1 MASVT
6 SLTAS
11 VHQRLATALSATLP
25 TADADPLLR
34 RSDRADYQANGILA
48 LAKKAKANPRELAT
62 QVVARVESGEL
73 IGEIEVSGPGF
84 LNITLTD
91 RAITQNLAA
100 RYADDTGRLGVP
112 TAERPGTTVIDY
124 AQPNVAKEMHV
135 GHLRSAVIGDA
146 VVQILEFT
154 GENVVRRHHIG
165 DWGTQFGMLIQYLDE
180 HPHELD
186 HKDARVSGEEAM
198 SNLDRLY
205 KAARKL
211 FDSDEEFKTRARR
224 RVVDLQA
231 GDPHTLATWQK
242 FVDESKIYFF
252 SVFEKLDMEVR
263 DADIVGESGYN
274 DMLDETCRLLEESG
288 VAVRS
293 EGALCVFFDDVKG
306 PDGNP
311 VPLIVK
317 KSDGGYGYA
326 ATDLSAIRD
335 RVFHLKANSL
345 LYVVDARQSLHF
357 KMVFETARRAG
368 WLNDDDVKAFQLA
381 FGTVLGKDGKPF
393 KTREG
398 ETIRLVD
405 LLDEAIDRA
414 TAVVREKAEKV
425 GLTEE
430 EIVENGRYVGIGAVK
445 YADLSTSAV
454 RDYKFDLDQ
463 MVSLNG
469 DTSVYLQYAYARIQ
483 SILRKAGE
491 AGPAAH
497 PELELAPAERALG
510 LHLDQFG
517 EAVAEVAESY
527 EPHKLAAYL
536 FRLATLLTSFYDQ
549 CPVLKAESPAQ
560 VENRLFL
567 VDLTARTLHRGM
579 ALLATRTPSPHAPP
593 PGYRPPAAG
602 RVALRHPRPGRCRCL
617 PLQSLAWR
625 PFPIRCPSWRPTR
638 AGVCSGLNSRFRRG
652 G

>member
-11 VHQRLATALSATLP
+11 VHQRLANALSAALP
-25 TADADPLLR
+25 EAAAADPLLR
-34 RSDRADYQANGILA
+34 RSDRADFQANGILA
-48 LAKKAKANPRELAT
+48 LAKKAKANPRELAA
-62 QVVARVESGEL
+62 QVVERVVTGDV
-73 IGEIEVSGPGF
+73 IGDIEVSGPGF
-84 LNITLTD
+84 LNITVTD
-91 RAITQNLAA
+91 KAIIENLSARVTDPAA
-100 RYADDTGRLGVP
+100 RLGVP
-112 TAERPGTTVIDY
+112 HADHPGTTVIDY

-146 VVQILEFT
+146 VVQLLEFT

-186 HKDARVSGEEAM
+186 HRAGEVSGEEAM

-205 KAARKL
+205 KAARRK

-231 GDPHTLATWQK
+231 GDPHTLAMWQK

-252 SVFEKLDMEVR
+252 SVFEKLDMEIR

-274 DMLDETCRLLEESG
+274 DMLAETCRLLEESG

-293 EGALCVFFDDVKG
+293 EGALCVFFDDVLG
-306 PDGNP
+306 PDGNK
-311 VPLIVK
+311 VPLIVQ

-335 RVFHLKANSL
+335 RVFGLKADTL

-368 WLNDDDVKAFQLA
+368 WLGEDVKARQLA

-398 ETIRLVD
+398 ETVRLVD

-414 TAVVREKAEKV
+414 SAVVREKAQDLSEQ
-425 GLTEE
+425 
-430 EIVENGRYVGIGAVK
+430 EIAERGAQVGIGAVK
-445 YADLSTSAV
+445 YADLSTSAS

-469 DTSVYLQYAYARIQ
+469 DTSVYLQYAYARTQ
-483 SILRKAGE
+483 SIQRKAGE
-491 AGPAAH
+491 VRPAAH
-497 PELELAPAERALG
+497 PELELSPAERALG
-510 LHLDQFG
+510 LHADQFA
-517 EAVAEVAESY
+517 ETVAEAAAEY
-527 EPHKLAAYL
+527 APHKLTAYL
-536 FRLATLLTSFYDQ
+536 YQLASLFTTFYDK
-549 CPVLKAESPAQ
+549 CPVLKAETPEQ

-567 VDLTARTLHRGM
+567 TDVTGRTLRQGM
-579 ALLATRTPSPHAPP
+579 ALLGIQAPE
-593 PGYRPPAAG
+593 R
-602 RVALRHPRPGRCRCL
+602 L
-617 PLQSLAWR
+617 
-625 PFPIRCPSWRPTR
+625 
-638 AGVCSGLNSRFRRG
+638 
-652 G
+652 

>member
-6 SLTAS
+6 SLSDSVQQHLAS
-11 VHQRLATALSATLP
+11 ALSATLP
-25 TADADPLLR
+25 EAAGADPLLR
-34 RSDRADYQANGILA
+34 RSDRADFQANGILA
-48 LAKKAKANPRELAT
+48 LAKKAKANPRELAA
-62 QVVARVESGEL
+62 QVVGRVVTGDEL
-73 IGEIEVSGPGF
+73 IKEVEVSGPGF
-84 LNITLTD
+84 LNITLAD
-91 RAITQNLAA
+91 RAITGNLAA
-100 RYADDTGRLGVP
+100 RYADETGRLGVP
-112 TAERPGTTVIDY
+112 TAAQPGTTVIDY

-135 GHLRSAVIGDA
+135 GHLRSAVIGDS
-146 VVQILEFT
+146 VVQLLEFT

-186 HKDARVSGEEAM
+186 HKDARVTGEEAM

-205 KAARKL
+205 KAARKK

-231 GDPHTLATWQK
+231 GDAHTLAMWQK

-252 SVFEKLDMEVR
+252 SVFEKLDMEIR
-263 DADIVGESGYN
+263 DEDIVGESGYN
-274 DMLDETCRLLEESG
+274 DMLAETCRLLEESG

-311 VPLIVK
+311 VPLIVQ

-335 RVFHLKANSL
+335 RVFSLKANTL
-345 LYVVDARQSLHF
+345 LYVVDARQALHF

-368 WLNDDDVKAFQLA
+368 WLNEDVTAAQLA

-398 ETIRLVD
+398 ETVRLVD
-405 LLDEAIDRA
+405 LLDEAVERA
-414 TAVVREKAEKV
+414 SAVVREKAQD
-425 GLTEE
+425 LSEE
-430 EIVENGRYVGIGAVK
+430 EIAERGAQVGIGAVK
-445 YADLSTSAV
+445 YADLSTSAN

-469 DTSVYLQYAYARIQ
+469 DTSVYLQYAYARIR

-491 AGPAAH
+491 VRPVAH
-497 PELELAPAERALG
+497 PELALTGAERALG
-510 LHLDQFG
+510 LHADAFA
-517 EAVAEVAESY
+517 ETVAEAAGEY
-527 EPHKLAAYL
+527 APHKLAAYL
-536 FRLATLLTSFYDQ
+536 YQLASLYTTFYDK
-549 CPVLKAESPAQ
+549 CPVLKAETPQQ

-567 VDLTARTLHRGM
+567 CDVTARTLHQGM
-579 ALLATRTPSPHAPP
+579 ALLGIRTPEK
-593 PGYRPPAAG
+593 
-602 RVALRHPRPGRCRCL
+602 L
-617 PLQSLAWR
+617 
-625 PFPIRCPSWRPTR
+625 
-638 AGVCSGLNSRFRRG
+638 
-652 G
+652 

>member
-6 SLTAS
+6 SLTAH
-11 VHQRLATALSATLP
+11 VHQRLTDALTAALP
-25 TADADPLLR
+25 ETADADPLLR
-34 RSDRADYQANGILA
+34 RSDRADFQANGILA
-48 LAKKAKANPRELAT
+48 LAKKAKANPRDLAT
-62 QVVARVESGEL
+62 QVVDRVVTGDL
-73 IGEIEVSGPGF
+73 IKDIEVSGPGF
-84 LNITLTD
+84 LNITVTD
-91 RAITQNLAA
+91 RAITQTLADRA
-100 RYADDTGRLGVP
+100 TDPTDRLGVP
-112 TAERPGTTVIDY
+112 FAEHPGTTVIDY

-146 VVQILEFT
+146 VVQILEFV
-154 GENVVRRHHIG
+154 GETVVRRHHIG

-186 HKDARVSGEEAM
+186 RKTPEGAADGTAETGEEAM
-198 SNLDRLY
+198 SNLNRLY
-205 KAARKL
+205 KAARTH

-231 GDPHTLATWQK
+231 GDPHTLATWQR
-242 FVDESKIYFF
+242 FVDESKVYFF
-252 SVFEKLDMEVR
+252 SVFEKLDMEIR

-274 DMLDETCRLLEESG
+274 DMLDETCRILEDSG

-326 ATDLSAIRD
+326 ATDLSAIRN
-335 RVFHLKANSL
+335 RVFDLKADTL

-368 WLNDDDVKAFQLA
+368 WLNEDTKAQQLA

-398 ETIRLVD
+398 ETVRLVD

-414 TAVVREKAEKV
+414 TTVVREKAEKM
-425 GLTEE
+425 GLSEE
-430 EIVENGRYVGIGAVK
+430 EIVENGRFVGVGAVK

-483 SILRKAGE
+483 SILRKAGD
-491 AGPAAH
+491 ARPLAH
-497 PELELAPAERALG
+497 PELALAPAERALG

-517 EAVAEVAESY
+517 ELLLDVAAGY
-527 EPHKLAAYL
+527 EPHKLASYL
-536 FRLATLLTSFYDQ
+536 YQLASHLTTFYDQ
-549 CPVLKAESPAQ
+549 CQVLSDANPKEV

-579 ALLATRTPSPHAPP
+579 ALLGIRTPE
-593 PGYRPPAAG
+593 R
-602 RVALRHPRPGRCRCL
+602 L
-617 PLQSLAWR
+617 
-625 PFPIRCPSWRPTR
+625 
-638 AGVCSGLNSRFRRG
+638 
-652 G
+652 

>member
-1 MASVT
+1 MASVP
-6 SLTAS
+6 SLAS
-11 VHQRLATALSATLP
+11 NVQQRLADALTAALP
-25 TADADPLLR
+25 EAGAADPLLR
-34 RSDRADYQANGILA
+34 RSDRADFQANGILA
-48 LAKKAKANPRELAT
+48 LAKKLGGNPRELAAK
-62 QVVARVESGEL
+62 VVDA
-73 IGEIEVSGPGF
+73 IGPNDVLGDIEVSGPGF
-84 LNITLTD
+84 LNITITD
-91 RAITQNLAA
+91 KAITETLAA
-100 RYADDTGRLGVP
+100 RAADDRLGVP
-112 TAERPGTTVIDY
+112 FAAGSGTTVIDY

-146 VVQILEFT
+146 MVQILEFT
-154 GENVVRRHHIG
+154 GEKVVRRHHIG
-165 DWGTQFGMLIQYLDE
+165 DWGTQFGMLIQYLIE

-186 HKDARVSGEEAM
+186 HKDGVSGEEAM
-198 SNLDRLY
+198 SNLNRLY
-205 KAARKL
+205 KASRTL
-211 FDSDEEFKTRARR
+211 FDSDEEFKDRARR
-224 RVVDLQA
+224 RVVDLQS
-231 GDPHTLATWQK
+231 GDEETLALWQK
-242 FVDESKIYFF
+242 FVDESKIYFY
-252 SVFEKLDMEVR
+252 SVFEKLDMEIR
-263 DADIVGESGYN
+263 DPDIVGESGYN
-274 DMLDETCRLLEESG
+274 DMLDETCRILEESG

-317 KSDGGYGYA
+317 KSNGGYGYA

-335 RVFHLKANSL
+335 RVQNLGANTL
-345 LYVVDARQSLHF
+345 VYVVDARQSLHF

-368 WLNDDDVKAFQLA
+368 WLNDKVKAVQLA

-398 ETIRLVD
+398 ETVRLVD

-425 GLTEE
+425 GLSEQ
-430 EIVENGRYVGIGAVK
+430 EIVENGRYVGVGAVK

-483 SILRKAGE
+483 SIKRKAGDRS
-491 AGPAAH
+491 PVAH

-517 EAVAEVAESY
+517 EVLAEVASSY

-536 FRLATLLTSFYDQ
+536 YQLASHLTTFYDQ
-549 CPVLKAESPAQ
+549 CHVLSADNPAEV

-567 VDLTARTLHRGM
+567 VDLTGRTLHQGM
-579 ALLATRTPSPHAPP
+579 ALLGIRTPE
-593 PGYRPPAAG
+593 R
-602 RVALRHPRPGRCRCL
+602 L
-617 PLQSLAWR
+617 
-625 PFPIRCPSWRPTR
+625 
-638 AGVCSGLNSRFRRG
+638 
-652 G
+652 

>member
-11 VHQRLATALSATLP
+11 VHQRLADALSAALP
-25 TADADPLLR
+25 EAGAADPLLR
-34 RSDRADYQANGILA
+34 RSDRADFQANGILA
-48 LAKKAKANPRELAT
+48 LAKKAKANPRELAG
-62 QVVARVESGEL
+62 QVLDGLDKGTVIAEA
-73 IGEIEVSGPGF
+73 EVSGPGF
-84 LNITLTD
+84 LNLTVTD
-91 RAITQNLAA
+91 RAITENLAA
-100 RYADDTGRLGVP
+100 RLADPEGRLGVP
-112 TAERPGTTVIDY
+112 LSPEAGTTVIDY

-146 VVQILEFT
+146 VAQILRFT
-154 GENVVRRHHIG
+154 GESVVPRHHIG
-165 DWGTQFGMLIQYLDE
+165 DWGTQFGMLIQYLIE

-186 HKDARVSGEEAM
+186 HSAGTAGDTTASGEEAM

-205 KAARKL
+205 KAARAL
-211 FDSDEEFKTRARR
+211 FDADPEFKDRARR
-224 RVVDLQA
+224 KVVDLQA
-231 GDPHTLATWQK
+231 GDPGTLAVWQK
-242 FVDESKIYFF
+242 FVDESKVYFY
-252 SVFEKLDMEVR
+252 SVFDKLDMVIE

-288 VAVRS
+288 VAVVS

-311 VPLIVK
+311 VPLIVR

-326 ATDLSAIRD
+326 ATDLSAIRN
-335 RVFHLKANSL
+335 RVFDLKASTL

-368 WLNDDDVKAFQLA
+368 WLNDEVKAQQLA

-398 ETIRLVD
+398 ETVRLVD
-405 LLDEAIDRA
+405 LLDEAVERA
-414 TAVVREKAEKV
+414 SAVVREKAE
-425 GLTEE
+425 GLPEGERLSEE
-430 EIVENGRYVGIGAVK
+430 EIAERGAQVGIGAVK
-445 YADLSTSAV
+445 YADLSTSAN

-483 SILRKAGE
+483 SILRRAGE
-491 AGPAAH
+491 TRGAAH
-497 PELELAPAERALG
+497 PELALAPAERALG
-510 LHLDQFG
+510 LHADAFA
-517 EAVAEVAESY
+517 ETVAEAAAEY
-527 EPHKLAAYL
+527 APHKLTAYL
-536 FRLATLLTSFYDQ
+536 YQLASLLTTFYDK

-567 VDLTARTLHRGM
+567 VEATARTLHQGM
-579 ALLATRTPSPHAPP
+579 ALLGIRTPE
-593 PGYRPPAAG
+593 R
-602 RVALRHPRPGRCRCL
+602 L
-617 PLQSLAWR
+617 
-625 PFPIRCPSWRPTR
+625 
-638 AGVCSGLNSRFRRG
+638 
-652 G
+652 

>member
-6 SLTAS
+6 SLTAH
-11 VHQRLATALSATLP
+11 VHQRLTDALTAALP
-25 TADADPLLR
+25 ETAPADPLLR
-34 RSDRADYQANGILA
+34 RSDRADFQANGILA
-48 LAKKAKANPRELAT
+48 LAKKAKANPRDLAT
-62 QVVARVESGEL
+62 QVVDRVVKGDL
-73 IGEIEVSGPGF
+73 IKDIEVSGPGF

-91 RAITQNLAA
+91 RAITENLAA
-100 RYADDTGRLGVP
+100 RATDPADRLGVP
-112 TAERPGTTVIDY
+112 FTENPGTTVIDY

-146 VVQILEFT
+146 VVQVLEFV
-154 GENVVRRHHIG
+154 GETVVRRHHIG

-186 HKDARVSGEEAM
+186 HRSAEDGVVTGEEAM
-198 SNLDRLY
+198 SNLNRLY
-205 KAARKL
+205 KAARTH

-252 SVFEKLDMEVR
+252 SVFEKLDMEIR

-274 DMLDETCRLLEESG
+274 DMLDETCRLLEEKG

-326 ATDLSAIRD
+326 ATDLSAIRN
-335 RVFHLKANSL
+335 RVFDLKANNL
-345 LYVVDARQSLHF
+345 VYVVDARQSLHF

-368 WLNDDDVKAFQLA
+368 WLNGDAKAEQLA

-425 GLTEE
+425 GLTED

-483 SILRKAGE
+483 SILRKAGD
-491 AGPAAH
+491 ARPLAH

-517 EAVAEVAESY
+517 ELLLDVASGY
-527 EPHKLAAYL
+527 EPHKLASYL
-536 FRLATLLTSFYDQ
+536 YQLASHLTTFYDQ
-549 CPVLKAESPAQ
+549 CHVLSDANPKEV

-567 VDLTARTLHRGM
+567 VDLTARTLHQGM
-579 ALLATRTPSPHAPP
+579 ALLGIRTPE
-593 PGYRPPAAG
+593 R
-602 RVALRHPRPGRCRCL
+602 L
-617 PLQSLAWR
+617 
-625 PFPIRCPSWRPTR
+625 
-638 AGVCSGLNSRFRRG
+638 
-652 G
+652 

>member
-6 SLTAS
+6 SLSDSVQQHLAS
-11 VHQRLATALSATLP
+11 ALSAALP
-25 TADADPLLR
+25 EAAGADPLLR

-62 QVVARVESGEL
+62 QVVSG
-73 IGEIEVSGPGF
+73 ITTGEVIADVEVSGPGF
-84 LNITLTD
+84 LNITVAD
-91 RAITQNLAA
+91 KAITENLAA

-112 TAERPGTTVIDY
+112 FAAHPGTTVIDY

-146 VVQILEFT
+146 MVRLLEFT

-186 HKDARVSGEEAM
+186 HKESEVSGEEAM

-205 KAARKL
+205 KTARKL

-231 GDPHTLATWQK
+231 GDEKTLAIWQK

-252 SVFEKLDMEVR
+252 SVFDKLDMEVR
-263 DADIVGESGYN
+263 DPDIVGESGYN
-274 DMLDETCRLLEESG
+274 DMLAETCRLLEESG

-293 EGALCVFFDDVKG
+293 EGALCVFFDDIKG
-306 PDGNP
+306 PEGNP
-311 VPLIVK
+311 VPLIVQ

-335 RVFHLKANSL
+335 RVFNLKASTL
-345 LYVVDARQSLHF
+345 LYVVDARQALHF
-357 KMVFETARRAG
+357 RMVFETARRAG
-368 WLNDDDVKAFQLA
+368 WLNDDVTALQLA

-398 ETIRLVD
+398 ETVKLEN
-405 LLDEAIDRA
+405 LLDEAVERA

-425 GLTEE
+425 GLTED
-430 EIVENGRYVGIGAVK
+430 EIVENGRYVGVGAVK

-491 AGPAAH
+491 ARPAAH
-497 PELELAPAERALG
+497 PELALAPAERALG
-510 LHLDQFG
+510 LHLDQFA
-517 EAVAEVAESY
+517 ETVLEVAAAR
-527 EPHKLAAYL
+527 EPHKMAAYL
-536 FRLATLLTSFYDQ
+536 YQLASLLTSFYDQ
-549 CPVLKAESPAQ
+549 CPVLKADSPAQ

-567 VDLTARTLHRGM
+567 VDLTARTLHEGM
-579 ALLATRTPSPHAPP
+579 ALLGIRTPDK
-593 PGYRPPAAG
+593 
-602 RVALRHPRPGRCRCL
+602 L
-617 PLQSLAWR
+617 
-625 PFPIRCPSWRPTR
+625 
-638 AGVCSGLNSRFRRG
+638 
-652 G
+652 

>member
-73 IGEIEVSGPGF
+73 ISEIEVSGPGF

-100 RYADDTGRLGVP
+100 RYADHTGRLGVP

-186 HKDARVSGEEAM
+186 HKDAQVSGEEAM

-288 VAVRS
+288 VAERS
-293 EGALCVFFDDVKG
+293 EGALCVFFDDILG
-306 PDGNP
+306 PDGNR

-335 RVFHLKANSL
+335 RVFQLKANSL

-425 GLTEE
+425 GLTED

-517 EAVAEVAESY
+517 ETVAEVAESY

-536 FRLATLLTSFYDQ
+536 FKLATLLTSFYDQ

-579 ALLATRTPSPHAPP
+579 ALLGIRTPDK
-593 PGYRPPAAG
+593 
-602 RVALRHPRPGRCRCL
+602 L
-617 PLQSLAWR
+617 
-625 PFPIRCPSWRPTR
+625 
-638 AGVCSGLNSRFRRG
+638 
-652 G
+652 

>member
-1 MASVT
+1 MAPVT

-11 VHQRLATALSATLP
+11 VHQRLATALSAALP
-25 TADADPLLR
+25 EAAPADPLLR
-34 RSDRADYQANGILA
+34 RSDRADFQANGILA

-62 QVVARVESGEL
+62 QVVTQVESGDV
-73 IGEIEVSGPGF
+73 IKDIEVSGPGF
-84 LNITLTD
+84 LNITITD
-91 RAITQNLAA
+91 KAITQNLAE
-100 RYADDTGRLGVP
+100 RYADTDGRLGVP
-112 TAERPGTTVIDY
+112 YAEHPGTTVIDY

-146 VVQILEFT
+146 VAQILEFT

-165 DWGTQFGMLIQYLDE
+165 DWGTQFGMLIQYLEE

-186 HKDARVSGEEAM
+186 HRQGEDLQQSGEQAM

-211 FDSDEEFKTRARR
+211 FDSDDEFKTRARR

-231 GDPHTLATWQK
+231 GDPRTLATWQK

-252 SVFEKLDMEVR
+252 SVFEKLDMEIQ
-263 DADIVGESGYN
+263 DPDIVGESGYN
-274 DMLDETCRLLEESG
+274 DMLAETCRLLEESG

-293 EGALCVFFDDVKG
+293 EGALCVFFDDIKG

-311 VPLIVK
+311 VPLIVQ

-335 RVFHLKANSL
+335 RVFNLKSNTL

-368 WLNDDDVKAFQLA
+368 WLNDDDVKALQLA

-398 ETIRLVD
+398 ETVRLVD

-414 TAVVREKAEKV
+414 TTVVREKAEKV
-425 GLTEE
+425 GLAEQ
-430 EIVENGRYVGIGAVK
+430 EIVENGRYVGVGAVK

-463 MVSLNG
+463 MVSLSG

-491 AGPAAH
+491 ARPVAH

-517 EAVAEVAESY
+517 ETIAEVAAGY
-527 EPHKLAAYL
+527 EPHKLAAYVYK
-536 FRLATLLTSFYDQ
+536 LATLLTTFYDQ
-549 CPVLKAESPAQ
+549 CQVLSADNAPEV

-567 VDLTARTLHRGM
+567 VDLTARTLHQGM
-579 ALLATRTPSPHAPP
+579 ALLGIRTPE
-593 PGYRPPAAG
+593 R
-602 RVALRHPRPGRCRCL
+602 L
-617 PLQSLAWR
+617 
-625 PFPIRCPSWRPTR
+625 
-638 AGVCSGLNSRFRRG
+638 
-652 G
+652 

>member
-6 SLTAS
+6 SLSDSVQQQLAS
-11 VHQRLATALSATLP
+11 ALSATRP
-25 TADADPLLR
+25 EAAGADPLLR

-48 LAKKAKANPRELAT
+48 LAKKAKANPRELAAE
-62 QVVARVESGEL
+62 VVSHIVTGDEL
-73 IGEIEVSGPGF
+73 IKDVEVSGPGF
-84 LNITLTD
+84 LNITIAD
-91 RAITQNLAA
+91 RAITANLAA
-100 RYADDTGRLGVP
+100 RYADPERLGVP
-112 TAERPGTTVIDY
+112 VTANPGTTVIDY

-135 GHLRSAVIGDA
+135 GHLRSAVIGDS
-146 VVQILEFT
+146 VVQLLEFT

-186 HKDARVSGEEAM
+186 HKSSEDGAISGKEAM

-205 KAARKL
+205 KTARKL
-211 FDSDEEFKTRARR
+211 FDSDEEFKTRSRR

-231 GDPHTLATWQK
+231 GDPHTLSIWQK

-252 SVFEKLDMEVR
+252 SVFEKLDMEIQ

-274 DMLDETCRLLEESG
+274 DMLAETCRLLEESG

-293 EGALCVFFDDVKG
+293 EGALCVFFEDVLG
-306 PDGNP
+306 PDGKQ
-311 VPLIVK
+311 VPLIVQ

-335 RVFHLKANSL
+335 RVFHLKADTL
-345 LYVVDARQSLHF
+345 LYVVDARQALHF

-368 WLNDDDVKAFQLA
+368 WLGDDVKAVQLA

-398 ETIRLVD
+398 ETVKLVG

-414 TAVVREKAEKV
+414 SAVVREKAQDLSEGEIAERGTQV
-425 GLTEE
+425 G
-430 EIVENGRYVGIGAVK
+430 VGAVK
-445 YADLSTSAV
+445 YADLSTSAN

-483 SILRKAGE
+483 SILRKAPEGVR
-491 AGPAAH
+491 PSAH
-497 PELELAPAERALG
+497 PELALHEAERALG
-510 LHLDQFG
+510 LHVDAFA
-517 EAVAEVAESY
+517 ETVADAAREYA
-527 EPHKLAAYL
+527 PHKLTAYL
-536 FRLATLLTSFYDQ
+536 YQLASLYTSFYDK
-549 CPVLKAESPAQ
+549 CPVLKAESPDQ
-560 VENRLFL
+560 VANRLFL
-567 VDLTARTLHRGM
+567 CDITARTLHRGM
-579 ALLATRTPSPHAPP
+579 ALLGIRTPE
-593 PGYRPPAAG
+593 R
-602 RVALRHPRPGRCRCL
+602 L
-617 PLQSLAWR
+617 
-625 PFPIRCPSWRPTR
+625 
-638 AGVCSGLNSRFRRG
+638 
-652 G
+652 

>member
-6 SLTAS
+6 SLSDSVQQHLAS
-11 VHQRLATALSATLP
+11 ALSAALP
-25 TADADPLLR
+25 EAAGADPLLR

-62 QVVARVESGEL
+62 QVVAGIVTGEV
-73 IGEIEVSGPGF
+73 IADVEVSGPGF
-84 LNITLTD
+84 LNITVAD
-91 RAITQNLAA
+91 QAITENLAA

-112 TAERPGTTVIDY
+112 YAAHPGTTVIDY

-146 VVQILEFT
+146 MVRLLEFT

-186 HKDARVSGEEAM
+186 HKESEVSGEEAM

-205 KAARKL
+205 KTARRL

-231 GDPHTLATWQK
+231 GDPKTLAIWQK

-252 SVFEKLDMEVR
+252 SVFDKLDMEVR
-263 DADIVGESGYN
+263 DPDIVGESGYN
-274 DMLDETCRLLEESG
+274 DMLAETCRLLEESG

-293 EGALCVFFDDVKG
+293 EGALCVFFDDIKG
-306 PDGNP
+306 PEGNP
-311 VPLIVK
+311 VPLIVQ

-335 RVFHLKANSL
+335 RVFNLKATTL
-345 LYVVDARQSLHF
+345 LYVVDARQALHF
-357 KMVFETARRAG
+357 RMVFETARRAG
-368 WLNDDDVKAFQLA
+368 WLNDDVTAVQLA

-398 ETIRLVD
+398 ETVKLEN
-405 LLDEAIDRA
+405 LLDEAVERA

-425 GLTEE
+425 GLTED
-430 EIVENGRYVGIGAVK
+430 EIVENGRYVGVGAVK

-491 AGPAAH
+491 ARPAAH
-497 PELELAPAERALG
+497 PELALAPAERALG
-510 LHLDQFG
+510 LHLDQFA
-517 EAVAEVAESY
+517 ETVLEVAAAR
-527 EPHKLAAYL
+527 EPHKMAAYL
-536 FRLATLLTSFYDQ
+536 YQLASLLTTFYDQ
-549 CPVLKAESPAQ
+549 CPVLKADSPAQ

-567 VDLTARTLHRGM
+567 VDLTARTLHEGM
-579 ALLATRTPSPHAPP
+579 ALLGIRTP
-593 PGYRPPAAG
+593 GK
-602 RVALRHPRPGRCRCL
+602 L
-617 PLQSLAWR
+617 
-625 PFPIRCPSWRPTR
+625 
-638 AGVCSGLNSRFRRG
+638 
-652 G
+652 

>member
-6 SLTAS
+6 SLSDSVQQQLAS
-11 VHQRLATALSATLP
+11 ALSASLP
-25 TADADPLLR
+25 EAAGADPLLR
-34 RSDRADYQANGILA
+34 RSDRADFQANGILA

-62 QVVARVESGEL
+62 QVVSQIVAGDV
-73 IGEIEVSGPGF
+73 IKEIEVSGPGF
-84 LNITLTD
+84 LNITITD
-91 RAITQNLAA
+91 RAITENLAA
-100 RYADDTGRLGVP
+100 RYTDETGRLGVP
-112 TAERPGTTVIDY
+112 LAAEPGTTVIDY

-135 GHLRSAVIGDA
+135 GHLRSAVIGDS
-146 VVQILEFT
+146 VVQLLEFT

-165 DWGTQFGMLIQYLDE
+165 DWGTQFGMLIQYLEE

-186 HKDARVSGEEAM
+186 HKAAQVSGEEAM
-198 SNLDRLY
+198 SNLNRLY

-231 GDPHTLATWQK
+231 GEPKTLAMWQK
-242 FVDESKIYFF
+242 FVDESKIYFY
-252 SVFEKLDMEVR
+252 SVFEKLDMEIQ
-263 DADIVGESGYN
+263 DPDIVGESGYN
-274 DMLDETCRLLEESG
+274 DMLAETCRLLEESG

-293 EGALCVFFDDVKG
+293 EGALCVFFEDIKG

-311 VPLIVK
+311 VPLIVQ

-335 RVFHLKANSL
+335 RVFNLKAHSL
-345 LYVVDARQSLHF
+345 LYVVDVRQSLHF

-368 WLNDDDVKAFQLA
+368 WLGDDVKAQQLA

-398 ETIRLVD
+398 ETVRLED
-405 LLDEAIDRA
+405 LLDEAVERA

-425 GLTEE
+425 GLTEQ

-483 SILRKAGE
+483 SILRKAGG
-491 AGPAAH
+491 ASPAAH

-510 LHLDQFG
+510 LHLDRFAETVQ
-517 EAVAEVAESY
+517 EVATAY

-536 FRLATLLTSFYDQ
+536 YQLATHLTTFYDQ
-549 CPVLKAESPAQ
+549 CPVLKAETPQQ

-567 VDLTARTLHRGM
+567 CDVTARTLHQGM
-579 ALLATRTPSPHAPP
+579 ALLGIRTPE
-593 PGYRPPAAG
+593 R
-602 RVALRHPRPGRCRCL
+602 L
-617 PLQSLAWR
+617 
-625 PFPIRCPSWRPTR
+625 
-638 AGVCSGLNSRFRRG
+638 
-652 G
+652 